1 MKMPL
6 EVRFK
11 QFLASHPEAENID
24 EVIPPYAFDGKKRA
38 DYLLANRKIILELKT
53 LETDTSSKA
62 QKEIDKHQHRKD
74 FPLVFG
80 KMNLQEILRRLQ
92 DGEEINK
99 RIYQD
104 ITRSVEGA
112 VRSAEEQIRD
122 TKEILHLD
130 HSVGFLVLI
139 NEGVAVLAPEVV
151 SYRTSQ
157 LLCRRREAK
166 SPPLS
171 IHFVWLLFE
180 SHTTKL
186 RDGTN
191 AHLSLLLEGPLG
203 RSASWFGEYFD
214 QLQEGWA
221 RFNTT
226 PLVHSSVKRVSE
238 IVFRSTKG
246 RREDS

>member
-1 MKMPL
+1 MKIPL

-11 QFLASHPEAENID
+11 QFLALHQETENID

-53 LETDTSSKA
+53 LETDTSAKA

-80 KMNLQEILRRLQ
+80 KVNLQEILRHLP

-130 HSVGFLVLI
+130 HSVGFLVLL
-139 NEGVAVLAPEVV
+139 NEVWMSWPQKSFRTGQANYCVV
-151 SYRTSQ
+151 GERQNPLHYPSISYGSSLKVTRPSFVKGQTHTSACCSKVRLEDQ
-157 LLCRRREAK
+157 LRGSEIILNGFRK
-166 SPPLS
+166 DGHVSTPHLLS
-171 IHFVWLLFE
+171 IQPQRGYL
-180 SHTTKL
+180 K
-186 RDGTN
+186 
-191 AHLSLLLEGPLG
+191 
-203 RSASWFGEYFD
+203 
-214 QLQEGWA
+214 
-221 RFNTT
+221 
-226 PLVHSSVKRVSE
+226 
-238 IVFRSTKG
+238 
-246 RREDS
+246 